1 MAMGCGSSLRTSS
14 ARVRP
19 RLVRRS
25 RMVRTSAI
33 ASSRRSRATM
43 SFSTSSVFSS
53 IAFLSSVNSS
63 SDRRRVRRR
72 VLLLL
77 TIRTFSCALPVRIL
91 RWQVYLAGA
100 VSSFFLEFVSR
111 RPTSA
116 LRNRKADETRA
127 ETEETGSRVFHQPT
141 APCQLAQRRSSRS
154 CFFFKRTRLR
164 FSQCN
169 EAESLRR
176 EAAPP
181 PSGLKTHVSG
191 LASIAFVQTQTLA
204 TAAAVDYY
212 GCYPNP
218 LKEASWPHESL
229 LDGRGKC
236 RRRCTSPPWNGK

>member
-1 MAMGCGSSLRTSS
+1 MAIGCGSSLRTSS

-25 RMVRTSAI
+25 RMVRTPSI

-77 TIRTFSCALPVRIL
+77 MIRTFSCALPVRIL
-91 RWQVYLAGA
+91 RRQVYLAGA
-100 VSSFFLEFVSR
+100 VSSFSLEFVSR

-141 APCQLAQRRSSRS
+141 APRQLAQRHSSRS
-154 CFFFKRTRLR
+154 CSSSLVELTYNLVGATKRAVNTG
-164 FSQCN
+164 
-169 EAESLRR
+169 RR
-176 EAAPP
+176 PALSVPKLS
-181 PSGLKTHVSG
+181 PSPIGT
-191 LASIAFVQTQTLA
+191 
-204 TAAAVDYY
+204 
-212 GCYPNP
+212 
-218 LKEASWPHESL
+218 
-229 LDGRGKC
+229 
-236 RRRCTSPPWNGK
+236 